1 MKAQMPE
8 LFGVPEN
15 KMIQNFKQIYPLY
28 VGQRYLVGYGP
39 VQSVINVA
47 LILLGFKMVKWRAS

>member
-1 MKAQMPE
+1 MPE